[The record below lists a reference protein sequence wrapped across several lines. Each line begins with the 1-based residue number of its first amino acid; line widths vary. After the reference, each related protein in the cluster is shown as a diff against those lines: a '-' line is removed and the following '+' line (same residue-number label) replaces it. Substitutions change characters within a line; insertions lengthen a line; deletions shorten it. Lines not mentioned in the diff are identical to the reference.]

1 MPKRVSATGRISA
14 NRNSA
19 DRKTTG
25 RKTTG
30 RKTTG
35 RKTTGFAAFC
45 LSAISSIMVSCMLK
59 HGVVRLNIEVQHKLP

>member
-1 MPKRVSATGRISA
+1 MPKGVSATGRISA
-14 NRNSA
+14 N
-19 DRKTTG
+19 RKTTG

-45 LSAISSIMVSCMLK
+45 LSAIASIMVSCMLK

>member
-1 MPKRVSATGRISA
+1 MPKGVSATGRISA
-14 NRNSA
+14 N
-19 DRKTTG
+19 RKTTG

>member
-1 MPKRVSATGRISA
+1 MPKGVSATGRISA
-14 NRNSA
+14 N
-19 DRKTTG
+19 